1 MPFNT
6 IKVFLLEKKDKM
18 HRFLIFIAAIKNN
31 PSNFTVCKE
40 QEGAANIFSI

>member
-1 MPFNT
+1 MPLTPHQF
-6 IKVFLLEKKDKM
+6 FLLEKKDKM